1 MEEVM
6 AVMEA
11 MLVEVVEDM
20 VKEQMVVVT
29 VEVVVVGLL
38 EAVTDLEVVEE
49 VMEMV
54 LVRIILCKPDMEAEA
69 LLMVVMQALV
79 FVYYNITCK
88 FNSLTT
94 K

>member
-1 MEEVM
+1 MV
-6 AVMEA
+6 VMEA

-29 VEVVVVGLL
+29 VEAVVVGLL
-38 EAVTDLEVVEE
+38 EVVTDRGAEEE

-54 LVRIILCKPDMEAEA
+54 LVRIILNRPDMEVEE
-69 LLMVVMQALV
+69 LVVVVMQALV

>member
-1 MEEVM
+1 MV
-6 AVMEA
+6 VMEA

-20 VKEQMVVVT
+20 VKGQMVVVT
-29 VEVVVVGLL
+29 VVAVVVGLL
-38 EAVTDLEVVEE
+38 EVVTDLEAEEE

-69 LLMVVMQALV
+69 LVVVVMQALV
-79 FVYYNITCK
+79 FVYCNITCK